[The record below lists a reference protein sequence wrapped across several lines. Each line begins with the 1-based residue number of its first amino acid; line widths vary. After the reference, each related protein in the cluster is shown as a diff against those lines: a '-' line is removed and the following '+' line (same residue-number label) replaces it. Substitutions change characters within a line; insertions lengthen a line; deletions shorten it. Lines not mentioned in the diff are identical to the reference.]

1 MVQVQT
7 FPLEHTPK
15 SHCVHLALFRNL
27 KNATFLV
34 DKLRAGDSEY
44 EYALIDARSILS
56 TIHILSSCFQAIARQ
71 VSERLRT
78 RNIHSEIVFGLSPRN
93 NVRNFQ
99 LFSFLIF
106 SSCLTFSGQIA
117 TSFSQFGIT
126 PQTTD
131 LIVVKIGDVSLYES
145 INSHL
150 NKAID
155 GDAVEFTDAAL
166 KNVTDWGRVEKLYNL
181 SSSDVKVIA
190 DEKISTLSNQL
201 KIRELDSR
209 ESSKMKEIEIL
220 VLGAMALKGSTN

>member
-7 FPLEHTPK
+7 VPLEHTPK
-15 SHCVHLALFRNL
+15 SHCVHIALFRNL
-27 KNATFLV
+27 KNAAFLV
-34 DKLRAGDSEY
+34 ERLRAGDSEY

-56 TIHILSSCFQAIARQ
+56 TIHILSACFQAIARH
-71 VSERLRT
+71 VSEKLRT

-93 NVRNFQ
+93 N
-99 LFSFLIF
+99 
-106 SSCLTFSGQIA
+106 IA

-131 LIVVKIGDVSLYES
+131 LIVVKIGEASLHES

-150 NKAID
+150 DKAID

-166 KNVTDWGRVEKLYNL
+166 KDVTDWSRVEKLYNL
-181 SSSDVKVIA
+181 SSSNVKEKA
-190 DEKISTLSNQL
+190 AGKISTANNQM
-201 KIRELDSR
+201 KFRKLDAIETPMR
-209 ESSKMKEIEIL
+209 KEIEIL